1 MKNQLRQQYKKI
13 RQQLTATE
21 IQQHSARIAETLL
34 QTTFWQQSHTV
45 MLYLSF
51 QNEVATQTIYLQGWA
66 EGKTM
71 LLPICSTQDGHME
84 MSILSSFNQLV
95 PNRYGIDELPSQLQQ
110 IIPPQQ
116 IDLCIIPGIAFD
128 HAGNRLGF
136 GAGYYDR
143 YLPRVNPQAKR
154 IALAYECQLHHGL
167 LPTDAHDLPMNYIIT
182 EKQLYKISVDD
193 KIQARI
199 MQYENH

>member
-13 RQQLTATE
+13 RQQLAGTE
-21 IQQHSARIAETLL
+21 VQQRSAQIAANLF
-34 QTTFWQQSHTV
+34 QTSFWQQSQII

-51 QNEVATQTIYLQGWA
+51 QNEVATQAIYQQGWT

-71 LLPICSTQDGHME
+71 LLPICAMQNGLME
-84 MSILSSFNQLV
+84 MSVFSSFEQLE
-95 PNRYGIDELPSQLQQ
+95 PNRYGIGELPPQLQQ
-110 IIPPQQ
+110 IVSPQQ

-143 YLPRVNPQAKR
+143 YLPRVNHKAKR
-154 IALAYECQLHHGL
+154 VALAYECQLYDAT
-167 LPTDAHDLPMNYIIT
+167 LPINSFDLPMDYIIT
-182 EKQLYKISVDD
+182 ETQCYTISPHFNT
-193 KIQARI
+193 I
-199 MQYENH
+199 